1 VCGILAIAGLL
12 LSFFIRR
19 RRVFVRAV
27 PGPDGTGSVVTVG
40 GLTRTD
46 ASGGF
51 EDEFANLAV
60 DIADASS
67 PTSPISPA
75 TPESPSS
82 PTAGPAASAD
92 DQKPEPNNQSETG
105 A

>member
-1 VCGILAIAGLL
+1 M
-12 LSFFIRR
+12 RR

-27 PGPDGTGSVVTVG
+27 PGPDGVGSVVTVG

-60 DIADASS
+60 DIADVSS
-67 PTSPISPA
+67 PKRRHRPRAVIAIFADCWACGIGRP
-75 TPESPSS
+75 PE
-82 PTAGPAASAD
+82 A
-92 DQKPEPNNQSETG
+92 
-105 A
+105 

>member
-1 VCGILAIAGLL
+1 M
-12 LSFFIRR
+12 
-19 RRVFVRAV
+19 RAV
-27 PGPDGTGSVVTVG
+27 PGPDGVGSVVTVG

-67 PTSPISPA
+67 PTSPIFADCWACGIGRP
-75 TPESPSS
+75 PE
-82 PTAGPAASAD
+82 A
-92 DQKPEPNNQSETG
+92 
-105 A
+105 